1 VKRVGFEAAIVQLN
15 VKRLVSQDKSLRL
28 TLEVD
33 NPSDELVNDLNAL
46 FKGDMSVGVAIAEVT
61 KEVKNSG

>member
-1 VKRVGFEAAIVQLN
+1 MKKVGFEAAIVELK

-33 NPSDELVNDLNAL
+33 QPEDALVDTLNRL
-46 FKGDMSVGVAIAEVT
+46 FKGDASVGVAIAETET
-61 KEVKNSG
+61 K

>member
-1 VKRVGFEAAIVQLN
+1 VKRVGFEAAIVELK

-33 NPSDELVNDLNAL
+33 QPSDELVNDLNAL
-46 FKGDMSVGVAIAEVT
+46 FKADASVGVAIAET
-61 KEVKNSG
+61 ETD

>member
-1 VKRVGFEAAIVQLN
+1 MKRVGFEAAIVELK

-33 NPSDELVNDLNAL
+33 NPGDGLVNDLNTL
-46 FKGDMSVGVAIAEVT
+46 FKGDKSVGVAIAES
-61 KEVKNSG
+61 E

>member
-1 VKRVGFEAAIVQLN
+1 MKKVGFEAAIVQLT

-33 NPSDELVNDLNAL
+33 NPSDQLVNDLNTL
-46 FKGDMSVGVAIAEVT
+46 FKGDKSVGVAIAET
-61 KEVKNSG
+61 K

>member
-1 VKRVGFEAAIVQLN
+1 MRKVGFEAAIVELK
-15 VKRLVSQDKSLRL
+15 VKRLVSQDKSMRI

-46 FKGDMSVGVAIAEVT
+46 FKGDASVGVAIAETET
-61 KEVKNSG
+61 K

>member
-1 VKRVGFEAAIVQLN
+1 MKKVGFEAAIVAMN

-33 NPSDELVNDLNAL
+33 NPGDDLVNELNAL
-46 FKGDMSVGVAIAEVT
+46 FKGDKSVGVAIAEC
-61 KEVKNSG
+61 KE